1 MDETINQIKTIA
13 GSKLIEY
20 EKYFMKIIFE
30 SDVDLTSNNLMSISS
45 MIILAR
51 SVFQEGNKVLSTS
64 LLTWVLV

>member
-1 MDETINQIKTIA
+1 MDETINQIKKIA

-30 SDVDLTSNNLMSISS
+30 LDVDLTSNNLMSISS

>member
-1 MDETINQIKTIA
+1 MDETKNQTETIA
-13 GSKLIEY
+13 GSKLIKY
-20 EKYFMKIIFE
+20 KKYFMKIIFE